1 MARSLA
7 QSGYETSTQSINS
20 DSGIEYQVFARVTR
34 DLSSIRAGAP
44 DYHAKMAAALNR
56 NMKLWSILAV
66 EVANENNKLPSQ
78 LRSNIFHLAE
88 FTRHHTSKVYAGEAE
103 LKILID
109 VNTMIMRGL
118 RTQPST
124 EKAD

>member
-1 MARSLA
+1 MATSFA
-7 QSGYETSTQSINS
+7 QSGYENSTKSINS
-20 DSGIEYQVFARVTR
+20 DSGMEYQVFARVTR
-34 DLSSIRAGAP
+34 DLSSIRIGAP

-66 EVANENNKLPSQ
+66 EVANENNELPPQ
-78 LRSNIFHLAE
+78 LRSNLFHLAE

-103 LKILID
+103 LKILIE

-124 EKAD
+124 ENAD